1 MKVKEDPKII
11 LIDDD
16 EICNLI
22 TKRIIN
28 KEWNSLDIISFTS
41 GEEAL
46 NFLYASEN
54 QFTNFIIFLDINM
67 PIMNGWEFLEK
78 VKENDQ
84 RENWRINILT
94 SSVNKDD
101 EILANKYSIINQYY
115 TKPLDISRLR
125 LNLND

>member
-28 KEWNSLDIISFTS
+28 KEWNSLEIISFTS

-94 SSVNKDD
+94 SSVDKGD
-101 EILANKYSIINQYY
+101 EILANKYSMINHYY
-115 TKPLDISRLR
+115 TKPLNISRLKTD
-125 LNLND
+125 LDN